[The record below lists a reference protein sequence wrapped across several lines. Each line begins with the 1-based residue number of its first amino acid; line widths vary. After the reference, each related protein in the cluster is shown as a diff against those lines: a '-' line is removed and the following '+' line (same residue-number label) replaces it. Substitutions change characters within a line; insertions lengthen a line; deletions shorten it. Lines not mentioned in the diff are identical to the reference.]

1 LPERMHGNRRYVKL
15 TWIGLLG
22 LLSLACAGVA
32 NAEVVTT
39 RADRGVLAV
48 ASDGTPYVAYAVG
61 RNLYL
66 ANRRHSGAWRS
77 IRLGRLPGPNV
88 TLAGIRV
95 SDRPH
100 RVVSV
105 LAEDTG
111 GRWITLARGSRIA
124 AVARAAAGSRFGP
137 AGLTLDA
144 QQRPAIAYAVQRP
157 SGDTFLRL
165 VTYDRLGR
173 PHVRGIT
180 QGGFPASSTSP
191 GAAPV
196 LVRGRLHVVETYASA
211 VIDWGPKTGG
221 GWEGQY
227 LYASRAGFPT
237 GPVGAV
243 FIASTLFAAW
253 AQVYPGE
260 PEDISVQ
267 LSSSA
272 QTQETWTLTH
282 GSYVTLVDGGG
293 YPETG
298 AVDWV
303 DLGDWRE
310 YAAVVVLGTNAGE
323 WQLDGRLEGY
333 GVARRGLRQV
343 LLSRDRGLE
352 WFQAPGPA
360 AYGIQIWMGG
370 VDATGKVTGSVV
382 GQTAGGVVEIYR
394 EVPHAPRE
402 LVASA
407 LVAAD
412 SSFAAQLPPPSPG
425 TVYRAVYVDPR
436 TGFPFGALAGISA
449 GVSG

>member
-1 LPERMHGNRRYVKL
+1 MHDNRRYVKL
-15 TWIGLLG
+15 TWISLLG
-22 LLSLACAGVA
+22 LLSLACAGGA
-32 NAEVVTT
+32 QAELVTL

-61 RNLYL
+61 RNLHL
-66 ANRRHSGAWRS
+66 AVRQKNSGTWRS
-77 IRLGRLPGPNV
+77 TRLGRLPGANV

-100 RVVSV
+100 RFVSV

-111 GRWITLARGSRIA
+111 GRWITLARGSRVT
-124 AVARAAAGSRFGP
+124 AVARAAAGSRFGS

-144 QQRPAIAYAVQRP
+144 QQRPAIAYAVRRP
-157 SGDTFLRL
+157 SADTFLRL
-165 VTYDRLGR
+165 MTFDRAGR
-173 PHVRGIT
+173 SRVRGIT
-180 QGGFPASSTSP
+180 EGGFPASSTPP

-196 LVRGRLHVVETYASA
+196 LVRGRLHVVQTYASA

-221 GWEGQY
+221 GWEGQF
-227 LYASRAGFPT
+227 LYASRAGFPA

-243 FIASTLFAAW
+243 FIASTLFTVW

-260 PEDISVQ
+260 PEDVSVQ
-267 LSSSA
+267 LNSSG

-282 GSYVTLVDGGG
+282 GSYVSVVDGGG
-293 YPETG
+293 VPETG

-310 YAAVVVLGTNAGE
+310 YATVIILGTNSGE

-333 GVARRGLRQV
+333 GVGQRGSRQA

-352 WFQAPGPA
+352 WFQSPGSA
-360 AYGIQIWMGG
+360 GFGIQIWMG

-382 GQTAGGVVEIYR
+382 GQTGGGVVEIYR
-394 EVPHAPRE
+394 EVSHAPRE
-402 LVASA
+402 LVVSA
-407 LVAAD
+407 PIAAD
-412 SSFAAQLPPPSPG
+412 SSFAAQVPPPSPG
-425 TVYRAVYVDPR
+425 TVYRGVYIDPN
-436 TGFPFGALAGISA
+436 TSFPFGALAGISA
-449 GVSG
+449 GVTG

>member
-1 LPERMHGNRRYVKL
+1 MHDNRRYVKL
-15 TWIGLLG
+15 TWISLLG
-22 LLSLACAGVA
+22 LLSLACAGGA
-32 NAEVVTT
+32 QAELVTL

-61 RNLYL
+61 RNLHL
-66 ANRRHSGAWRS
+66 AVRQKNSGTWRS
-77 IRLGRLPGPNV
+77 TRLGRLPGANV

-100 RVVSV
+100 RFVSV

-111 GRWITLARGSRIA
+111 GRWITLARGSRVT
-124 AVARAAAGSRFGP
+124 AVARAAAGSRFGS

-144 QQRPAIAYAVQRP
+144 QQRPAIAYAVRRP
-157 SGDTFLRL
+157 SADTFLRL
-165 VTYDRLGR
+165 VTFDRAGR
-173 PHVRGIT
+173 SRVRGIT
-180 QGGFPASSTSP
+180 EGGFPASSTPP

-196 LVRGRLHVVETYASA
+196 LVRGRLHVVQTYASA

-221 GWEGQY
+221 GWEGQF
-227 LYASRAGFPT
+227 LYASRAGFPA

-243 FIASTLFAAW
+243 FIASTLFTVW

-260 PEDISVQ
+260 PEDVSVQ
-267 LSSSA
+267 LNSSG

-282 GSYVTLVDGGG
+282 GSYVSVVDGGG
-293 YPETG
+293 VPETG

-310 YAAVVVLGTNAGE
+310 YATVIILGTNSGE

-333 GVARRGLRQV
+333 GVGQRGSRQA

-352 WFQAPGPA
+352 WFQSPGSA
-360 AYGIQIWMGG
+360 GFGIQIWMG

-382 GQTAGGVVEIYR
+382 GQTGGGVVEIYR

-402 LVASA
+402 LVVSA
-407 LVAAD
+407 PIAAD
-412 SSFAAQLPPPSPG
+412 SSFAAQVPPPSPG
-425 TVYRAVYVDPR
+425 TVYRGVYIDPN
-436 TGFPFGALAGISA
+436 TSFPFGALAGISA
-449 GVSG
+449 GVTG